1 MPYPQAR
8 RGRRSRWRS
17 AAVAVSIP
25 ESPTTTAAALAALAA
40 ASTTAPVCSRA
51 GGRAT
56 AASGIPRAGAAA
68 LRAASIR
75 IPAPSAVRARTARR
89 IPAASIHAI
98 SSTDVLVGS
107 AGARP
112 TTVCPRCPT
121 GRASCA
127 SAAGS
132 TSGPTGRASGAS
144 AAGSTSG
151 PTGRASGASAG
162 APACSA
168 SGASGTSTLTVR
180 PAAACT
186 RGAAAA
192 TPTGRCER
200 QLRTPQLHVRQL
212 EWRAER
218 VLLQDVQG
226 RSAVR
231 RSRTRHNW
239 WWLCSSDVCIPA
251 RIDRPLCAPRLSVRQ
266 LQRATDRVLLQGL
279 RPRNAVHVPEACGAR
294 EPNDDPDEPTN
305 ECAASSTPRP
315 KVPGPRSTL
324 HEHVVRWQRC
334 LPSCCR
340 HHGNPSAWAHRTRIL
355 DLCWQSVANEV
366 RR

>member
-8 RGRRSRWRS
+8 RGRRSSRWRP
-17 AAVAVSIP
+17 AAVAIPTP

-40 ASTTAPVCSRA
+40 ASTTAPVCSWA
-51 GGRAT
+51 GERAT
-56 AASGIPRAGAAA
+56 AASGIPRAGTAA
-68 LRAASIR
+68 LRTASIR
-75 IPAPSAVRARTARR
+75 IPAPVRAGSARR

-107 AGARP
+107 VGARP
-112 TTVCPRCPT
+112 ATVRPT

-132 TSGPTGRASGAS
+132 ASGSTGRPARRSASGSTGRASGAS
-144 AAGSTSG
+144 ASG
-151 PTGRASGASAG
+151 SAG

-168 SGASGTSTLTVR
+168 ASDASGASTLTAR

-186 RGAAAA
+186 SGAAAA
-192 TPTGRCER
+192 AAIPTGRCER

-226 RSAVR
+226 RSAVW
-231 RSRTRHNW
+231 RSRTCHN
-239 WWLCSSDVCIPA
+239 WWLCSSDVSIPAA
-251 RIDRPLCAPRLSVRQ
+251 RIDRPLRAARLSVRQ
-266 LQRATDRVLLQGL
+266 PQWATDRVLLQGL

-315 KVPGPRSTL
+315 KVPGPRSPL
-324 HEHVVRWQRC
+324 HEHVVLWQRC

-366 RR
+366 QW